1 MTNRWK
7 FNGFSCNR
15 FRNIFN
21 FKIYLNFVSRFRY
34 FFLDSLGELTIR
46 RGRGRGRGRRNNKG
60 GDCDTPRS
68 ANKRGGNRQSGIG
81 STASL
86 QSSSNS
92 PLKGKLSMLTSVYS
106 SLNIMEMMKFKIQK
120 IVFQLFNLNL

>member
-1 MTNRWK
+1 MNN
-7 FNGFSCNR
+7 FFSAQ
-15 FRNIFN
+15 
-21 FKIYLNFVSRFRY
+21 FVFIV
-34 FFLDSLGELTIR
+34 LLVGDLATR

-68 ANKRGGNRQSGIG
+68 ANKRGNRQSGIG

-92 PLKGKLSMLTSVYS
+92 PLKGERSVLTSV
-106 SLNIMEMMKFKIQK
+106 
-120 IVFQLFNLNL
+120 